1 MPFEDLITV
10 AAAPK
15 DAMASISYRRAEIGK
30 KLNPHPK
37 LIVGIPA
44 KYCPHNKAST
54 PGKKDAAKVG
64 SMTPGLWSFMVGTG
78 TDAGKAR
85 IMPSATG
92 VHGRILRAGS
102 MAFRFGFVPM
112 LGKDAA
118 DKEFVDVRTVM
129 SDKGMGFEIDL
140 PPWFK
145 S

>member
-15 DAMASISYRRAEIGK
+15 DALASISYRRAEIGK

-44 KYCPHNKAST
+44 KYCPHNKSST
-54 PGKKDAAKVG
+54 PKKDAQVG
-64 SMTPGLWSFMVGTG
+64 KLTPGLWSFMVGTG

-92 VHGRILRAGS
+92 VHGRMLKAGA
-102 MAFRFGFVPM
+102 MAFRFGYVPM

-118 DKEFVDVRTVM
+118 EKEFVEVRAVM
-129 SDKGMGFEIDL
+129 SDKGQGFEIDL

-145 S
+145 A